1 MGIIKTGLSVVG
13 AVVVLGI
20 GIGACTSSGTDQQT
34 SNVEVKNEQPKK
46 QSHGVNKENFEK
58 LVQGDG
64 LTGEGG
70 TSIEEAKALMNK
82 KPSTESE
89 SIIMEKRQTLISYN
103 DLANGVGITLTF
115 VEGKLSYKSYTQ
127 F

>member
-1 MGIIKTGLSVVG
+1 MGIISKALKGIGS
-13 AVVVLGI
+13 VVVLGVV
-20 GIGACTSSGTDQQT
+20 IGACSAGTSDNQS
-34 SNVEVKNEQPKK
+34 SKVETKHEQPKK
-46 QSHGVNKENFEK
+46 KGHGVNKENFEK

-89 SIIMEKRQTLISYN
+89 SIIMEKRQTLLSYN

-115 VEGKLSYKSYTQ
+115 IEGKLSYKSYTQ